1 MTELADPSKL
11 LYKAV
16 TYQTK
21 ATPLALTEES
31 ISLVKANGSYN
42 VSADDILIEIHSAA
56 LNPVDMLWH
65 RASNWMVGSNQKT
78 LGRDYAGV
86 VAKVGANLSGKYSV
100 GDKVCGVITEDFGI
114 GTVAQYLVLN
124 PTKNPGIVKVPTDV
138 KLSFNE
144 LAAWP
149 LVLNTA
155 YNMLELHG
163 ATKPVGSSSN
173 ILIIG
178 GATACG
184 QYLIQLAKVA
194 YKVKTIVTVNSGSA
208 DDFVKL
214 LGADYT
220 IDYTKHKNIAGPVA
234 KIVQDELGGEKFQF
248 DELGGEKFQFVFDCV
263 GNSDLFPE
271 MDNILKSKKEGSAVV
286 TIVGNKKAD
295 YNTTTFMNTVS
306 LSLIKT
312 VVKSKLGLGSFTY
325 TISRS
330 GPTAE
335 WCKRAMGLFEEGKI
349 KIIIDS
355 TYSLEDFSKAV
366 DRSTT
371 NRARGKVIIE
381 VKKDQV

>member
-42 VSADDILIEIHSAA
+42 VSTDDILIEIHSAA

-100 GDKVCGVITEDFGI
+100 GDKVCGVITEKFGI

-248 DELGGEKFQFVFDCV
+248 VFDCA
-263 GNSDLFPE
+263 GNSDLFPKI
-271 MDNILKSKKEGSAVV
+271 DNVLKSKKEGSAVV
-286 TIVGNKKAD
+286 TIVGDKKPD
-295 YNTTTFMNTVS
+295 YETYTFTHA
-306 LSLIKT
+306 LSLGFIKKNI
-312 VVKSKLGLGSFTY
+312 KSKLGLGSLNYSF
-325 TISRS
+325 SMA
-330 GPTAE
+330 GPNAE

-349 KIIIDS
+349 KITVDS
-355 TYSLEDFSKAV
+355 AYSLEDFSKAV
-366 DRSTT
+366 DRLAT